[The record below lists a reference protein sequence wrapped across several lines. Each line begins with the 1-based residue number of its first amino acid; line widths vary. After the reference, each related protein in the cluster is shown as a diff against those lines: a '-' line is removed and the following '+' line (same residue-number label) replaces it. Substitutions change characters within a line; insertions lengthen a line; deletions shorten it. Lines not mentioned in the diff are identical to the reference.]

1 MLKINKLLLL
11 MGGVSVLGGCSVY
24 QAVHAPTPIEY
35 KQVKL
40 GVTRTE
46 TLSYLGFPKMTDQ
59 KNNQKTDS
67 FEFID
72 GYNSASKLRIIL
84 YLAGDIFTA
93 GLSELIFWPI
103 EAYGFDGKQCRGTI
117 TYNANDQ
124 VISYDIMGNKGER
137 LWFSAMT
144 KADK

>member
-1 MLKINKLLLL
+1 MLKINKLLVL
-11 MGGVSVLGGCSVY
+11 MGSVSLLGGCSVY

-46 TLSYLGFPKMTDQ
+46 TISYLGFPKMTDQ

-72 GYNSASKLRIIL
+72 GYHLASKVRIIL
-84 YLAGDIFTA
+84 YLAGDIFTV

-117 TYNANDQ
+117 TYDANDH
-124 VISYDIMGNKGER
+124 VASYDIMNNNGEH
-137 LWFSAMT
+137 LWFSPLV
-144 KADK
+144 KASQ

>member
-1 MLKINKLLLL
+1 VLKINKLFLV
-11 MGGVSVLGGCSVY
+11 MSGVSVLGGCSVY

-40 GVTRTE
+40 GATRTE

-59 KNNQKTDS
+59 KDNQKTDS

-72 GYNSASKLRIIL
+72 GYNAASKVRVIL
-84 YLAGDIFTA
+84 YLAGDIFTV

-124 VISYDIMGNKGER
+124 VIGYDIMGNKGEH
-137 LWFSAMT
+137 LWFSPLA